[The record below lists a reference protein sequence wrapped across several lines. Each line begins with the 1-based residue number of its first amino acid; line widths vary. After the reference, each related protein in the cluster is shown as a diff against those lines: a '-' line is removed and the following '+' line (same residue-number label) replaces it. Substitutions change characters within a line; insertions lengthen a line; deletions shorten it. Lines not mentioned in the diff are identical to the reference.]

1 MSTDR
6 NGGQDGSSLNKVLR
20 SAEIAGTTNDAELL
34 RAASKGYIDENDA
47 LDLNRPITKR
57 ECAKMLGKLW
67 NLTAPSAPVT
77 LSDVPAS
84 DPDYGVSAAVVEA
97 GMIELKDPTSAI
109 AQGTLYNAGVTSS
122 EGAKR
127 TAFLPDATIDRD
139 EMGHI
144 ALLSC
149 GVPYNETLGT
159 QPKFDDSSQIE
170 SVYEDNVG
178 ASAYFGFVTAKTG
191 NSYLPKE
198 KTTLE
203 DLIRIVERISD
214 FSNK

>member
-1 MSTDR
+1 MAAATAAA
-6 NGGQDGSSLNKVLR
+6 QD
-20 SAEIAGTTNDAELL
+20 ADAEHFLIL
-34 RAASKGYIDENDA
+34 DRA
-47 LDLNRPITKR
+47 
-57 ECAKMLGKLW
+57 
-67 NLTAPSAPVT
+67 
-77 LSDVPAS
+77 
-84 DPDYGVSAAVVEA
+84 
-97 GMIELKDPTSAI
+97 TSAI

-159 QPKFDDSSQIE
+159 QPKFDDASQIE

-214 FSNK
+214 FNNK

>member
-1 MSTDR
+1 MLLVV
-6 NGGQDGSSLNKVLR
+6 GWAVL
-20 SAEIAGTTNDAELL
+20 AGTTNDAELL

-77 LSDVPAS
+77 ISDIPAS
-84 DPDYGVSAAVVEA
+84 DPDYGVIAAVVEA

-159 QPKFDDSSQIE
+159 QPKFDDASQIE

-214 FSNK
+214 FNNK